1 MVKGYSA
8 LKNDNNFIGQTRIT
22 MRHLANYASQ
32 AVQSRGRQF
41 SYQSDLDDM
50 RSHFQ
55 RDRDRIIH
63 SAAFRKMKY
72 KTQVFIYHE
81 GDYFRTRLTHSLEVS
96 QIART
101 ISRHLYLDED
111 LAEAVA
117 LAHDLGHTPFGHAGE
132 TALNQSME
140 DYGGFDHNEQTARVL
155 TKLEQCYAEYDG
167 LNLSWETLEG
177 VIKHNGPLSEK
188 ETRPT
193 IAKLDGEMS
202 LRLDSFASL
211 EAQIAN
217 LADDIAY
224 LAHDC
229 DDGIRAGLLDPNTML
244 DLPLAGPI
252 LNRLKKEYGDLKTSR
267 LVHELTRNLIKLAV
281 TDLIT
286 ETKRHLDD
294 LAPKTADDI
303 RGASRP
309 MTAFSDAMA
318 KDLATL
324 KAFLFSHVWRHY
336 QVNRM
341 TSKAKRLIREMFA
354 LFMEE
359 SNTLPNE
366 WQYLDQKHLDDI
378 DIHAKARHI
387 ADYIAS
393 MTDRFAVMEHER
405 LFAPGPILR

>member
-1 MVKGYSA
+1 
-8 LKNDNNFIGQTRIT
+8 
-22 MRHLANYASQ
+22 MRHLAPYASQ
-32 AVQSRGRQF
+32 AEQSRGRQF
-41 SYQSDLDDM
+41 SHQSEHEDM

-101 ISRHLYLDED
+101 ISRHLRLDED

-132 TALNQSME
+132 TALDQLME
-140 DYGGFDHNEQTARVL
+140 KYGGFDHNEQTARVL
-155 TKLEQCYAEYDG
+155 TKLEQCYAAYDG
-167 LNLSWETLEG
+167 LNLTWETLEG
-177 VIKHNGPLSEK
+177 VIKHNGPLAN
-188 ETRPT
+188 TTIRPT
-193 IAKLDGEMS
+193 IAALDQDMK
-202 LRLDSFASL
+202 LRLDSYASL

-229 DDGIRAGLLDPNTML
+229 DDGIRAGLLDPDKML

-252 LNRLKKEYGDLKTSR
+252 LHRMKKDHGALKTSR

-281 TDLIT
+281 IDLIKQT
-286 ETKRHLDD
+286 EHQLADA
-294 LAPKTADDI
+294 APKNADDI
-303 RGASRP
+303 RDAAKP
-309 MTAFSDAMA
+309 MAAFSETMT

-324 KAFLFSHVWRHY
+324 KDFLFAHVWRHY

-341 TSKAKRLIREMFA
+341 TSKAKRLIKEMFV
-354 LFMEE
+354 LFMDET
-359 SNTLPNE
+359 NTLPNE
-366 WQYLDQKHLDDI
+366 WQYLDQNHLDDI
-378 DIHAKARHI
+378 DIHAKARQI

-393 MTDRFAVMEHER
+393 MTDRFAVMEHKR